1 MHQVAT
7 QVKTVAALGNVAL
20 ATSTLLRAMSA
31 PEHLPRMVVFS
42 GPSGFGKS
50 YAASYLAARYQAY
63 YIECKST
70 WTRKVVLQ
78 QILKRM
84 GITPEATVNSMLEQV
99 CEQLAVSGR
108 ALIVDE
114 MDYLVEKSAVE
125 IVRDIYEGSQAPIM
139 LIGEELLPKKLK
151 RWERFHGR
159 ILDWAAA
166 QPADLDDA
174 MTLAEFYCRELE
186 VDADAVAIIQK
197 KANGSVRRICVNLE
211 LAQEEAIKAALSRIT
226 AEFVLNLNLYTGEA
240 PARRN

>member
-20 ATSTLLRAMSA
+20 ATSTLLRATNA
-31 PEHLPRMVVFS
+31 PEHLPRIVVFS

-50 YAASYLAARYQAY
+50 YAASYLSTRYHAY

-70 WTRKVVLQ
+70 WTRKVVLE
-78 QILKRM
+78 QILRRM
-84 GITPEATVNSMLEQV
+84 GIAAEGTTNSMLEQV

-108 ALIVDE
+108 PLIVDE
-114 MDYLVEKSAVE
+114 MDYLVDKKAVE
-125 IVRDIYEGSQAPIM
+125 IIRDIYEGSQAPIM

-174 MTLAEFYCRELE
+174 ATLAEFYCHQIP
-186 VDADAVAIIQK
+186 VDDEAVSIIQK
-197 KANGSVRRICVNLE
+197 RSSGSVRRICVNLE
-211 LAQEEAIKAALSRIT
+211 MAQEEAMKAGHSRIT
-226 AEFVLNLNLYTGEA
+226 AEFLRALKLYTGEA
-240 PARRN
+240 PARRD